1 MYWKGLKVTSLPIKA
16 TSGLSFFGRP
26 FLFFV
31 PEEFFALAEFFF
43 FGFGGVD
50 GFEGVG
56 VDAGVID
63 FGGQGHGGRSEI
75 LDLFEFEVQAAGF
88 GSQVGHVF
96 VGATGMGGNKVGDQ
110 LLLAAFFGFEAFV
123 FDFFKNVVEGF
134 ELFEVGFAHQVEDF
148 GVCVLG
154 SDF

>member
-1 MYWKGLKVTSLPIKA
+1 MGGL
-16 TSGLSFFGRP
+16 

-43 FGFGGVD
+43 FCFGGVD

-63 FGGQGHGGRSEI
+63 FGGQGHGGRCEI
-75 LDLFEFEVQAAGF
+75 LDLFELEVQAAGF
-88 GSQVGHVF
+88 GGEIGHVF
-96 VGATGMGGNKVGDQ
+96 VGATRVGRDEVGDQ

-123 FDFFKNVVEGF
+123 FDFFKNTVEGF
-134 ELFEVGFAHQVEDF
+134 ELFKIGFAHEKEDF